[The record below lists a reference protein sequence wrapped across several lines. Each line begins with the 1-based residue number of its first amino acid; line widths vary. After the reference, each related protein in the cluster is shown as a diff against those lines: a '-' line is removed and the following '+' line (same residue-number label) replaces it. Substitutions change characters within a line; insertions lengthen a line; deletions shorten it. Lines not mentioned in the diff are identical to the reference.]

1 MNFLQTGY
9 RGKNESWMYVI
20 MFFIIFLGSMI
31 GQIPITIKAFFASG
45 KDLQRF
51 AESGQNSFADL
62 GIDSNL
68 YLFLLLLSFV
78 IPLLFFIPFVR
89 KIHKKKIRWI
99 VTSRQKI
106 DWSRFFFGILIWGSI
121 TFLFLGSDILLS
133 PEKYVWNFKPIP
145 FLTLCFIAI
154 VFIPLQTSLEELLF
168 RGYYMQGLAL
178 WLKNKWAPL
187 IIMSIVFGL
196 LHGMNPEIEKLGYIA
211 FVFYIGTGLFFG
223 VVSLM
228 DEGIEL
234 AMGMHA
240 VNNILA
246 ALFITTDW
254 TVFQTEALYIDISEP
269 SFGTEMF
276 IPIFILYPVV
286 FLIFS
291 KKYRWTNWKEKIF
304 GKLEKPSLIDI
315 E

>member
-45 KDLQRF
+45 KDFQRF

-78 IPLLFFIPFVR
+78 IPLLLFIPFVR

-106 DWSRFFFGILIWGSI
+106 DWSRFFFGIFIWGSI

-133 PEKYVWNFKPIP
+133 PDKYVWNFKPIP

-187 IIMSIVFGL
+187 IIMSINLKLILCL
-196 LHGMNPEIEKLGYIA
+196 L
-211 FVFYIGTGLFFG
+211 
-223 VVSLM
+223 
-228 DEGIEL
+228 
-234 AMGMHA
+234 
-240 VNNILA
+240 
-246 ALFITTDW
+246 
-254 TVFQTEALYIDISEP
+254 
-269 SFGTEMF
+269 
-276 IPIFILYPVV
+276 
-286 FLIFS
+286 
-291 KKYRWTNWKEKIF
+291 KIN
-304 GKLEKPSLIDI
+304 
-315 E
+315 